1 VEPAFSATRAR
12 FITVMVGEVPGIF
25 LAFPRLERG
34 TALRASCVTAES
46 ALNVIDVHDVAV
58 ARKGENK
65 GDSMSVQGSSP
76 ELVDN
81 SSKSVSSDETMPD
94 IKVADDQPDTLGH
107 LSYLIDYLKE
117 SSGGRIASSYQV
129 LLASLAKLKVECEL
143 GQEFDNLDIL
153 KKAQDDFSAWKK
165 YSYAESSKNST
176 MLNKAIKNFE
186 NSRDD
191 LEEGFHQY
199 LLAKKGVDKKYSII
213 VDKRP
218 GGRGPGDRTKW
229 SIALKLKPNEE
240 TKEKIVGD
248 CVGKSYDSNS
258 ETQLMGEVSYYP
270 AAPNDG
276 RISRALFKL
285 SNYPLLGWRRAL
297 LQTVV
302 ISTIITGTVFLW
314 LSFVYYFSWA
324 GDFNTAFMV
333 VVVVAAIGFEVS
345 PFYRVF
351 FWKVVK
357 APGIFEFLDPY
368 STHQGAL
375 LLVLKKHE
383 VKDGVREIRTKKY
396 SGVCPRC
403 KGDVVVVGGGFE
415 FPRRLVGRCLN
426 SPAEHIYSFDIS
438 SEQGAPL
445 R

>member
-1 VEPAFSATRAR
+1 
-12 FITVMVGEVPGIF
+12 
-25 LAFPRLERG
+25 
-34 TALRASCVTAES
+34 
-46 ALNVIDVHDVAV
+46 
-58 ARKGENK
+58 
-65 GDSMSVQGSSP
+65 MSIQGSSP
-76 ELVDN
+76 ELVGN
-81 SSKSVSSDETMPD
+81 GSKSVSSGEPTPD
-94 IKVADDQPDTLGH
+94 FKVADDQPDTLEY

-117 SSGGRIASSYQV
+117 SSGGRITSPYQV
-129 LLASLAKLKVECEL
+129 LLASLAKLKVECEISH
-143 GQEFDNLDIL
+143 EFDNLDIL
-153 KKAQDDFSAWKK
+153 KKAKDDFSAWEKCR
-165 YSYAESSKNST
+165 YAESSKNST
-176 MLNKAIKNFE
+176 MLNAAYRAFEKN
-186 NSRDD
+186 RDD
-191 LEEGFHQY
+191 LEKDFSKY
-199 LLAKKGVDKKYSII
+199 LLVKKRVIKKYSIL
-213 VDKRP
+213 VKKQP

-229 SIALKLKPNEE
+229 TIMLTVKPKKDLKQE
-240 TKEKIVGD
+240 TIEGAVGRVD
-248 CVGKSYDSNS
+248 NS
-258 ETQLMGEVSYYP
+258 ENESQPIGVISYYP

-285 SNYPLLGWRRAL
+285 SSYPLLGWRRAL
-297 LQTVV
+297 LRSVV
-302 ISTIITGTVFLW
+302 ISTIVIGIVLLW
-314 LSFVYYFSWA
+314 LSFMYYFSWA

-333 VVVVAAIGFEVS
+333 VVVVAIIGFEVS

-383 VKDGVREIRTKKY
+383 EKDGVREIRAKKY